1 MRGPQHETEDMTVE
15 DDKIMDLFWAR
26 DQAAIEE
33 TSTKYGGRLQRLAVK
48 ILYRGYSATSKPLP
62 CKG

>member
-1 MRGPQHETEDMTVE
+1 ME